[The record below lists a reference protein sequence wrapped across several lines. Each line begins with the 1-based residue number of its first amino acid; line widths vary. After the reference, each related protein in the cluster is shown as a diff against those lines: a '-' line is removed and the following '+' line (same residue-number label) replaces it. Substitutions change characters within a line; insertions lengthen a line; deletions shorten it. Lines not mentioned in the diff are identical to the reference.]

1 MRGAEGGDWHEA
13 LARRWF
19 EAYGEWPE
27 FHDWQALDGG
37 RGYRLRG
44 VAGDFY
50 LKCHR
55 AGHAEYFAAEAAGL
69 EALAASGEFAVP
81 QPLLHG
87 ELGDRAFLL
96 MQYLSLHGAAV
107 GGNSDAAMA
116 HFGRALAG
124 LHRQRAEYHG
134 WHRDN
139 SIGGT
144 PQRNTPCVDWD
155 EFYIECRLRPQL
167 ELLAA
172 SGTAPR
178 RLLDAGERLCA
189 VVPRLLAGHRPM
201 PSLLHGDLW
210 WGNAGWLADGRPAI
224 VDPATCYGDRETD
237 LSLCELF
244 GGFSTV
250 MFAAYREAWPLA
262 EGYPLRRE
270 LYQLYHLLN
279 HANLFGG
286 GYLARSLHSAER
298 LLAEAG

>member
-1 MRGAEGGDWHEA
+1 MSGADSGDWREQ
-13 LARRWF
+13 LAQLWR
-19 EAYGEWPE
+19 ETYDESPE
-27 FHDWQALDGG
+27 FRDWQALDGG
-37 RGYRLRG
+37 RGYRLSS
-44 VAGDFY
+44 VAGDCY
-50 LKCHR
+50 LKFHHD
-55 AGHAEYFAAEAAGL
+55 APVEYFAAEAAGL
-69 EALAASGEFAVP
+69 EALAASGEFVVP

-87 ELGDRAFLL
+87 ELDDRAFLL

-107 GGNSDAAMA
+107 DGNSDAAMVR
-116 HFGRALAG
+116 FGRALAG

-144 PQRNTPCVDWD
+144 PQCNSPCDDWA
-155 EFYIECRLRPQL
+155 EFYIEYRLRPQL
-167 ELLAA
+167 ALLAGA
-172 SGTAPR
+172 AAPP

-189 VVPRLLAGHRPM
+189 VVPRLLGGHRPQ

-224 VDPATCYGDRETD
+224 IDPATYYGDRETD
-237 LSLCELF
+237 LALCELF
-244 GGFSTV
+244 GGFSTA

-279 HANLFGG
+279 HANLFAG
-286 GYLARSLHSAER
+286 GYVARSLHSAER